1 MGAPGPSPLGTWES
15 TNLENSTPIPFNQ
28 SDLFHCAKPNALTWL
43 STLTEDGFVVRKGS
57 SRPATKTPDI
67 RTVAALAKVSIAT
80 VSRTINNS
88 PAVSERLSKRVW
100 QAIEQLNYFPNTHAR
115 SLVSGRSRILGIIV
129 ENITN
134 PFFPELIQNFEEIAV
149 AHGYELLVSSSN
161 SDPAVLATCVRRM
174 LERKV
179 EGVAVLS
186 FGAEEPVLDQLVH
199 RNIPMVLAEF
209 RLDDPKVSTI
219 LLDYSTGIHQAV
231 NHLVELGHRRIAFLA
246 GPHKL
251 HSAITRENDY
261 RTAMQSVGLSV
272 QKKWLIECD
281 HTLKGGVA
289 GFAQLQS
296 LASRPTAILCS
307 NDMTAIGVLRAAYM
321 DGLRVPDD
329 LSVIGLDDIDFAEF
343 TLPPLTTIRLSRA
356 DLARAA
362 FEALRLQAE
371 DPGNPKIQR
380 EFLVSTSLVVRG
392 STGAPAGAS
401 LGSPHK
407 SAL

>member
-1 MGAPGPSPLGTWES
+1 MS
-15 TNLENSTPIPFNQ
+15 
-28 SDLFHCAKPNALTWL
+28 
-43 STLTEDGFVVRKGS
+43 RKGS
-57 SRPATKTPDI
+57 RTTVPSKPDI

-80 VSRTINNS
+80 VSRTINGS
-88 PAVSERLSKRVW
+88 PAVSQKLSQRVW

-149 AHGYELLVSSSN
+149 TNGYEILVSSSN

-199 RNIPMVLAEF
+199 RDIPMVLAEF

-219 LLDYSTGIHQAV
+219 LLDYSTGIHEAIR
-231 NHLVELGHRRIAFLA
+231 HLAGLGHSKIAFLA

-251 HSAITRENDY
+251 HSAITRENDF
-261 RTAMQSVGLSV
+261 RTAMLDAGLST
-272 QKKWLIECD
+272 QNKWVIECD

-289 GFAQLQS
+289 GFAQLQA
-296 LASRPTAILCS
+296 LGNRPTAILCS

-321 DGLRVPDD
+321 EGLRVPDD
-329 LSVIGLDDIDFAEF
+329 VSVVGLDDIDFAEF

-356 DLARAA
+356 ELARSA
-362 FEALRLQAE
+362 FEALRQQAE
-371 DPGNPKIQR
+371 DPKNPHIQR
-380 EFLVSTSLVVRG
+380 EYLVSTSLVVRG
-392 STGAPAGAS
+392 STGAPATGGQS
-401 LGSPHK
+401 R
-407 SAL
+407 

>member
-1 MGAPGPSPLGTWES
+1 M
-15 TNLENSTPIPFNQ
+15 
-28 SDLFHCAKPNALTWL
+28 
-43 STLTEDGFVVRKGS
+43 VRKGT
-57 SRPATKTPDI
+57 AKTVAKTPDI

-88 PAVSERLSKRVW
+88 PAVSDRLSKRVW

-115 SLVSGRSRILGIIV
+115 SLVSGRSRIFGIIV

-149 AHGYELLVSSSN
+149 ANGYEILVSSSN
-161 SDPAVLATCVRRM
+161 GDPAVLATCVRRM

-199 RNIPMVLAEF
+199 RDIPMVLAEF

-219 LLDYSTGIHQAV
+219 LLDYSTGIHEAV
-231 NHLVELGHRRIAFLA
+231 QHLINLGHSRIAFLA

-261 RTAMQSVGLSV
+261 RTAMKDAGLAI
-272 QKKWLIECD
+272 QKKWVIECD

-289 GFAQLQS
+289 GFAQLQA
-296 LASRPTAILCS
+296 LPVRPSAVLCS

-321 DGLRVPDD
+321 EGLRVPDD
-329 LSVIGLDDIDFAEF
+329 ISVVGLDDIDFAEF

-356 DLARAA
+356 DLARSA
-362 FEALRLQAE
+362 FEALRQQAE
-371 DPGNPKIQR
+371 DGTNPKIQR
-380 EFLVSTSLVVRG
+380 EYLVSTSLVVRG
-392 STGAPAGAS
+392 STAPPSGN
-401 LGSPHK
+401 GSN
-407 SAL
+407 